1 MAKKKKNPKRE
12 NGQVPRPGCVR
23 GVVPQVY
30 KDSVPRHISLLTFSF
45 PMQVSCVCFLLIH
58 TLTVPYCFTTQQ
70 VKLGHFTFKM
80 SIIQDLD
87 LWSLRFSLYFSSIK
101 VKHYR
106 KIFLTFNECYTMV
119 APTYNLQQKQQCIRV
134 SG

>member
-1 MAKKKKNPKRE
+1 MAKYQIAEHLKSCVYGKKKKKNPKRE
-12 NGQVPRPGCVR
+12 NGQVPGPGCVR

-87 LWSLRFSLYFSSIK
+87 LWSLRFSLYFSRPSMNVIQWL
-101 VKHYR
+101 HLHTIYSR
-106 KIFLTFNECYTMV
+106 NSH
-119 APTYNLQQKQQCIRV
+119 A
-134 SG
+134 